1 MERAPL
7 SLDELVEHWTVLDDE
22 KTLIAVKR
30 GPTRLGFAL
39 LLKFYTRHGRFPA
52 GRSEFPDEVV
62 AFVARQVKVPAPDPG
77 FYEWA
82 GSTIEYHRDQ
92 IREHLG
98 FRVCSVADADK
109 LTGWLT
115 GHVAHAARNPDRVRE
130 ELVRRCREE
139 QIEPPSA
146 GRITRMVRSALHNAE
161 ETWFDTIA
169 ARCGRLSAGPGP
181 DRRGRGPGR
190 GGRGG

>member
-1 MERAPL
+1 MPL

-22 KTLIAVKR
+22 KALIAGKR

-52 GRSEFPDEVV
+52 GRSEFPDKVV
-62 AFVARQVKVPAPDPG
+62 AFVARQVKILAADLG

-82 GSTIEYHRDQ
+82 GSTIEYHRNQ

-109 LTGWLT
+109 LTDWLT
-115 GHVAHAARNPDRVRE
+115 GHVAHAERNPE
-130 ELVRRCREE
+130 
-139 QIEPPSA
+139 
-146 GRITRMVRSALHNAE
+146 TRA
-161 ETWFDTIA
+161 
-169 ARCGRLSAGPGP
+169 
-181 DRRGRGPGR
+181 
-190 GGRGG
+190 

>member
-1 MERAPL
+1 
-7 SLDELVEHWTVLDDE
+7 
-22 KTLIAVKR
+22 
-30 GPTRLGFAL
+30 
-39 LLKFYTRHGRFPA
+39 LLKFYTRHGRFSA

-62 AFVARQVKVPAPDPG
+62 AFVARQVRVPAADLG

-82 GSTIEYHRDQ
+82 GSTIEYHRNQ

-115 GHVAHAARNPDRVRE
+115 GHVAHAERNPDRVRE

-139 QIEPPSA
+139 QIEPPAA
-146 GRITRMVRSALHNAE
+146 GRITRMVRSALHNAKRRGSARSRCG
-161 ETWFDTIA
+161 A
-169 ARCGRLSAGPGP
+169 ARTPQHGSWP
-181 DRRGRGPGR
+181 
-190 GGRGG
+190 